1 MRRAALFFGTLK
13 ANAQRKQIMILLRP
27 LLPIVMALSLG
38 LLACT
43 PTPRKVNDAI
53 GRGQP
58 KEAVRLLSDL
68 LNKEGD
74 ITTAKLESLLDALTL
89 NRRFTLDAAD
99 DLFDRLKPDGKSA
112 ILKWYIQVYLERA
125 EKALVKNKFDEA
137 RMVWIRHQ
145 KVRNGAFPDFQEATP
160 VLGIIDLRECEY
172 WLAQGNRAKA
182 RVLFDSARKK
192 LTRRSYFDRVQQFE
206 FANMVQGIER
216 KLNAG
221 KSAKPIVK
229 KNIPRKRPRR
239 GN

>member
-1 MRRAALFFGTLK
+1 MPWPCRWK
-13 ANAQRKQIMILLRP
+13 
-27 LLPIVMALSLG
+27 LG
-38 LLACT
+38 RT

-125 EKALVKNKFDEA
+125 EKPWSKTNSMKPA
-137 RMVWIRHQ
+137 WS
-145 KVRNGAFPDFQEATP
+145 G
-160 VLGIIDLRECEY
+160 
-172 WLAQGNRAKA
+172 
-182 RVLFDSARKK
+182 
-192 LTRRSYFDRVQQFE
+192 
-206 FANMVQGIER
+206 FA
-216 KLNAG
+216 
-221 KSAKPIVK
+221 IVSDACLE
-229 KNIPRKRPRR
+229 
-239 GN
+239 GGG